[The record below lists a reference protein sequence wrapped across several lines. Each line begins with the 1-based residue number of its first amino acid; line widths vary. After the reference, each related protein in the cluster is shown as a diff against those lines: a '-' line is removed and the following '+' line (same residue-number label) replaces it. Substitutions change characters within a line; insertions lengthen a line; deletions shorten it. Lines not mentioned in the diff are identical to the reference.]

1 MEKSKYTNKI
11 FQIQNINKKHNEM
24 ITALTKIIKMKTENI
39 EIKSNSKY

>member
-1 MEKSKYTNKI
+1 MEKSKYTNQI
-11 FQIQNINKKHNEM
+11 FQIQNINKKQNEM